1 MEDVNMDS
9 TATDFQPSNSKNEKK
24 MTRRELDSH
33 IVRLMLEEPF
43 YAGVLR
49 GVNYVETCAIPTA
62 GVSTKDLEINFYWNP
77 YFLGSLSR
85 EEICGL
91 LKHESMHLA
100 LDHTTNR
107 RMEPHIVHNYATD
120 LAINCDIPKNELPEG
135 GLVPGEKFKDLSE
148 EQKKKMSQEAIDRYN
163 RISEKI
169 SQFPTHM
176 SSEWYFTKILED
188 QDLSDDVQQS
198 GDDEAIGMDSHEGWG
213 ELSESERELMKAK
226 IRKSVEEA
234 VKEADST
241 GRWGSV
247 GSEVRGELRKLI
259 SNDVNWRAVLRQFC
273 GMLRRGTRT
282 TSWTRVNR
290 KYAGMVAGA
299 KRGYTSSIAV
309 YIDQSGSV
317 DDNSLELAFAEL
329 RNLSSK
335 IEFTTFHFD
344 TEVDQSSETVWKRG
358 KTPEA
363 IRTRCGGTNFETV
376 TRHANENRHKFDGY
390 IIITDGEAPKPSP
403 SKMKRGWLI
412 IPNRNLVFEP
422 SNRDF
427 VMKMKEAS

>member
-1 MEDVNMDS
+1 MDS
-9 TATDFQPSNSKNEKK
+9 TATDYQPKKNEGKK
-24 MTRRELDSH
+24 MTRKELDSH

-49 GVNYVETCAIPTA
+49 GVNYVETMSIPTA
-62 GVSTKDLEINFYWNP
+62 GVSTQGLEITMYWNP

-85 EEICGL
+85 DEISGL

-100 LDHTTNR
+100 LEHTTSR

-120 LAINCDIPKNELPEG
+120 LAINSDIPANQLPEG
-135 GLVPGEKFKDLSE
+135 GLIPGVEFKELTE
-148 EQKKKMSQEAIDRYN
+148 EQEKKMSAEAIQRYY
-163 RISEKI
+163 RISKKI
-169 SQFPTHM
+169 ASFPPHK
-176 SSEWYFTKILED
+176 SSEWYFKEIMED
-188 QDLSDDVQQS
+188 KELSEDVQQS
-198 GDDEAIGMDSHEGWG
+198 DGDESIGMDSHDGWG
-213 ELSESERELMKAK
+213 ELSEAERELMKAK
-226 IRKSVEEA
+226 IKKSVEEA
-234 VKEADST
+234 VKEADRT

-247 GSEVRGELRKLI
+247 SSSTRGELRKLI
-259 SNDVNWRAVLRQFC
+259 SNEVNWRAVLRQFC

-290 KYAGMVAGA
+290 KYAGMVAGS

-317 DDNSLELAFAEL
+317 DNASLELAFAEL

-344 TEVDQSSETVWKRG
+344 TSVDEESETVWKRG

-363 IRTRCGGTNFETV
+363 SRTRCGGTDFETV
-376 TRHANENRHKFDGY
+376 TKHANENKHRFDGY
-390 IIITDGEAPKPSP
+390 IIITDGEAPKPSA
-403 SKMKRGWLI
+403 SRIKRGWLI
-412 IPNRNLVFEP
+412 IPNRKLIFDP

-427 VMKMKEAS
+427 VMTMKEAA